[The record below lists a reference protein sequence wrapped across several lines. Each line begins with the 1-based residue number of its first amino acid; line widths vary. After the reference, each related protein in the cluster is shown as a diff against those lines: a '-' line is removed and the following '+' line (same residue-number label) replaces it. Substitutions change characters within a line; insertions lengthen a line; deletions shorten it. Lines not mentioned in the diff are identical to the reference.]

1 MAKMDIELN
10 KEVRVVLI
18 ESLKRYYWND
28 RNEELNNLG
37 AELLLD
43 FILNDIGPYIYNK
56 AIEDSYDY
64 MNERTED
71 LLGLQKRLR

>member
-1 MAKMDIELN
+1 MEIELN
-10 KEVRVVLI
+10 KEVRAVLV
-18 ESLKRYYWND
+18 ENLKRYYWND

-43 FILNDIGPYIYNK
+43 FIVNDIGPYIYNK
-56 AIEDSYDY
+56 AVEDSYDY